1 MPKNRLVGPHF
12 GKDWRMSLLMIGSF
26 PLMMTLVLMIAVWA
40 ERFLADKDELVP
52 IDDTSA
58 IDALT
63 PQVGMTVP
71 SARAAMATKPEL

>member
-1 MPKNRLVGPHF
+1 
-12 GKDWRMSLLMIGSF
+12 MIGSF

-52 IDDTSA
+52 IDDNSA
-58 IDALT
+58 RDALT

-71 SARAAMATKPEL
+71 AARAAMATKPEL